1 MNGLLPHSLR
11 DIVAGKSVF
20 AASQSFGVVTLA
32 LLVVLLL
39 ETEVLRLTG
48 SRTTRHRALAIAT
61 GPLFIAVILTVA
73 ARLGVI
79 IQ

>member
-1 MNGLLPHSLR
+1 
-11 DIVAGKSVF
+11 
-20 AASQSFGVVTLA
+20 VVTLA